1 MTRYATQSLAA
12 VLAVVFAITSIGTIV
27 TVPPASANAGS
38 TTSLVVELA

>member
-27 TVPPASANAGS
+27 TVPPASANAGTA
-38 TTSLVVELA
+38 TTQIVELA